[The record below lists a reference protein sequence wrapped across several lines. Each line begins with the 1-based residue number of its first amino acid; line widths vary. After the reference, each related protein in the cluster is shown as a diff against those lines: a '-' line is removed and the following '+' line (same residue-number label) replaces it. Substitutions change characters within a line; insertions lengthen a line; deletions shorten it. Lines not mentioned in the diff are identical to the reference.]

1 MILVLSTVCAGI
13 VLIFAGS
20 TDWGQRI
27 QLTLQIEGD
36 GRDYF
41 RHEWTVQEFSIITRA
56 GIIKRDTYI
65 SLTPCEFCVTIAT
78 AAMLPSLEVL
88 FAPFTYRQAPWWELH
103 VDGELEA
110 RRCEPQDVRIT
121 ALIAVRRVHPFISG
135 RQRGCD

>member
-20 TDWGQRI
+20 TDGGQRI

-36 GRDYF
+36 GRDHF
-41 RHEWTVQEFSIITRA
+41 CHEWTVQELSIIIRA
-56 GIIKRDTYI
+56 GVIKRDTYI
-65 SLTPCEFCVTIAT
+65 SLTPCEICVTVAT
-78 AAMLPSLEVL
+78 ATMLPGLEVL

-103 VDGELEA
+103 VNGELEA

-121 ALIAVRRVHPFISG
+121 ALVAVRRVHPFISG
-135 RQRGCD
+135 REGGCD